1 MLDRK
6 VPAWNLAAQNETAS
20 KNESNNEYENEN
32 ENENANPFSA
42 SELVSVTGQR
52 SIMRLSFRIQSS
64 KVKYFESIVPMK
76 SRLLLP
82 LVVLVILAA
91 SVLGQ
96 TAPPASAPAAT
107 GSITPPSSQANPGAT
122 APTTSAPTG
131 QAPAP
136 ADSPSKSDSDDSV
149 TTIVHVVNE
158 VRVIFTVT
166 DRHGRYI
173 KDLKRDEFKVI
184 DDQRPAEIRSF
195 RSETDLPLQV
205 GLLVDAS
212 NSVRDRFKFEQEAA
226 IEFLNAII
234 RPRFDKAFVVGFD
247 ATPEVT
253 QDFTDS
259 TEGLSNGVRMLRAG
273 GGTAMYD
280 ALYFACRDKLLKQ
293 EQSTPVRRAII
304 LLSDGEDNLSHVTRE
319 EAIDMAARAEVI
331 VYTISTNISGM
342 KGKGDKV
349 LERIAEATGGRA
361 FFPFQMRDVSDAFLS
376 IQEELRSQYAMSY
389 RPANFAADGRYR
401 TIDILA
407 QNRGLKVR
415 TRKGYYAPK
424 Q

>member
-1 MLDRK
+1 MKKLT
-6 VPAWNLAAQNETAS
+6 L
-20 KNESNNEYENEN
+20 
-32 ENENANPFSA
+32 
-42 SELVSVTGQR
+42 
-52 SIMRLSFRIQSS
+52 
-64 KVKYFESIVPMK
+64 MK
-76 SRLLLP
+76 SRIFQLLVALH
-82 LVVLVILAA
+82 VLAGSLI
-91 SVLGQ
+91 GQ
-96 TAPPASAPAAT
+96 TAPPAATPPPVQNSPAKTSTPPDGKTQAPAAP
-107 GSITPPSSQANPGAT
+107 SPASTPTSSVPA
-122 APTTSAPTG
+122 G
-131 QAPAP
+131 QAPPQLENP
-136 ADSPSKSDSDDSV
+136 AKSDSDESV
-149 TTIVHVVNE
+149 ATIVHVVNE
-158 VRVIFTVT
+158 VRVVFTVT

-173 KDLKRDEFKVI
+173 KDLKRTDFRVI
-184 DDQRPAEIRSF
+184 DDQKPAEMRSF
-195 RSETDLPLQV
+195 NSETDLPLQV

-234 RPRFDKAFVVGFD
+234 RPKYDKAFVVGFD

-259 TEGLSNGVRMLRAG
+259 TEGLSAGVRMLRAG

-293 EQSTPVRRAII
+293 EQTGPVRRAII

-319 EAIDMAARAEVI
+319 EAIDMATRAEVI

-349 LERIAEATGGRA
+349 LERIAEATGGRS

-376 IQEELRSQYAMSY
+376 IQEELRSQYAMAY
-389 RPANFAADGRYR
+389 KPANFASDGRYR
-401 TIDILA
+401 TIEILA
-407 QNRGLKVR
+407 QDKGLKVR

>member
-1 MLDRK
+1 
-6 VPAWNLAAQNETAS
+6 
-20 KNESNNEYENEN
+20 
-32 ENENANPFSA
+32 
-42 SELVSVTGQR
+42 
-52 SIMRLSFRIQSS
+52 
-64 KVKYFESIVPMK
+64 MK
-76 SRLLLP
+76 SRTFLLL
-82 LVVLVILAA
+82 VAVHILAG
-91 SVLGQ
+91 SLIGQ
-96 TAPPASAPAAT
+96 TAPPASAPA
-107 GSITPPSSQANPGAT
+107 QK
-122 APTTSAPTG
+122 APAKASAPPDAKT
-131 QAPAP
+131 QAPPQLENP
-136 ADSPSKSDSDDSV
+136 AKSDSDESV
-149 TTIVHVVNE
+149 ATIVHVVNE

-173 KDLKRDEFKVI
+173 KDLKKNDFRVI
-184 DDQRPAEIRSF
+184 DDQKPAELRSF

-234 RPRFDKAFVVGFD
+234 RPRYDKAFVVGFD

-259 TEGLSNGVRMLRAG
+259 TEGLSAGVRVLRAG

-293 EQSTPVRRAII
+293 EQVGPVRRAII

-319 EAIDMAARAEVI
+319 EAIEMAERAEVI

-376 IQEELRSQYAMSY
+376 IQEELRSQYAVAY
-389 RPANFAADGRYR
+389 KPANFVADGRYR
-401 TIDILA
+401 TIEILA
-407 QNRGLKVR
+407 PDKGLKVR

>member
-1 MLDRK
+1 MK
-6 VPAWNLAAQNETAS
+6 EIKS
-20 KNESNNEYENEN
+20 K
-32 ENENANPFSA
+32 
-42 SELVSVTGQR
+42 Q
-52 SIMRLSFRIQSS
+52 
-64 KVKYFESIVPMK
+64 IVLMK
-76 SRLLLP
+76 SRIFLL
-82 LVVLVILAA
+82 LVVLLLLAGW
-91 SVLGQ
+91 LIGQ
-96 TAPPASAPAAT
+96 TTTPASAPAAQNPPAQT
-107 GSITPPSSQANPGAT
+107 SPLPDDKTQAPAAPASSTPTPAPPASTPSAP
-122 APTTSAPTG
+122 APTTAAG
-131 QAPAP
+131 QAPRAETP
-136 ADSPSKSDSDDSV
+136 AKSDTDESV
-149 TTIVHVVNE
+149 ATIIHVVNE
-158 VRVIFTVT
+158 VRVVFTVT
-166 DRHGRYI
+166 DRHGHYI
-173 KDLKRDEFKVI
+173 KDLKRTDFRVV
-184 DDQRPAEIRSF
+184 DDQKPAELRSF
-195 RSETDLPLQV
+195 NSETDLPLQV

-234 RPRFDKAFVVGFD
+234 RPRYDKAFVVGFD

-259 TEGLSNGVRMLRAG
+259 TENLSAGVRMLRAG

-280 ALYFACRDKLLKQ
+280 ALYFACRDKLLKS
-293 EQSTPVRRAII
+293 EQTGPVRRAII

-319 EAIDMAARAEVI
+319 EAIEMAERADVI

-376 IQEELRSQYAMSY
+376 IQEELRSQYAVAY
-389 RPANFAADGRYR
+389 KPADFVADGRYR
-401 TIDILA
+401 RIEILA
-407 QNRGLKVR
+407 QEKGLKVR

>member
-1 MLDRK
+1 
-6 VPAWNLAAQNETAS
+6 
-20 KNESNNEYENEN
+20 
-32 ENENANPFSA
+32 
-42 SELVSVTGQR
+42 
-52 SIMRLSFRIQSS
+52 
-64 KVKYFESIVPMK
+64 MK
-76 SRLLLP
+76 SRIVLP
-82 LVVLVILAA
+82 LVFLILAG
-91 SVLGQ
+91 SVIGQ

-107 GSITPPSSQANPGAT
+107 GTGTPASSTPPSSAPPQSTTPAP
-122 APTTSAPTG
+122 APTR
-131 QAPAP
+131 QAPARLENP
-136 ADSPSKSDSDDSV
+136 PKPEPDDSI

-173 KDLKRDEFKVI
+173 KDLKRGEFRVV
-184 DDQRPAEIRSF
+184 DDQRPAEVRSF

-234 RPRFDKAFVVGFD
+234 RPNFDKAFVVGFD

-293 EQSTPVRRAII
+293 EQTTPVRRAII

-376 IQEELRSQYAMSY
+376 IQEELRSQYAMAY
-389 RPANFAADGRYR
+389 RPANFTADGRYR
-401 TIDILA
+401 TIEILA
-407 QNRGLKVR
+407 QDRGLKVR